1 MGRYRP
7 PQPKGSPYI
16 TAEGYA
22 KLDAELKALWKRR
35 AIVVKILAEAAAE
48 GDRSE
53 NAEYIYRKKEL
64 REIDYRIRYLQKRLP
79 DLKVVA
85 TQPSNPQQVFFA
97 AWVTLEDD
105 HGEEKTY
112 RIVGPDE
119 FDAKK
124 GWISMD
130 SPVAKA
136 LDLQCPT
143 EIGIGDRLEAEL
155 GKCGI
160 LPLVHHKNA
169 DHAVFIGGE
178 SAQKAKQYQG
188 KGGKAASENAQISAR
203 LPYIMASSRFA
214 HYLKSIARDW
224 IGSFKEADDLQSS
237 LEDWIGNYVSEAAK
251 GDDRARFPLREAK
264 IEVKAVEG
272 KSGAYNA
279 IAYLRPWLQME
290 ELTTSL
296 RMVARIPGKGG

>member
-7 PQPKGSPYI
+7 PQPKSSPYI
-16 TAEGYA
+16 TAEGYE

-35 AIVVKILAEAAAE
+35 AYVVKILAEAAAE

-79 DLKVVA
+79 DLKVVK

-105 HGEEKTY
+105 NGDEKTY

-119 FDAKK
+119 LDPKK

-136 LDLQCPT
+136 LLKKHVDDEVSVETPNGTQ
-143 EIGIGDRLEAEL
+143 
-155 GKCGI
+155 
-160 LPLVHHKNA
+160 N
-169 DHAVFIGGE
+169 
-178 SAQKAKQYQG
+178 YY
-188 KGGKAASENAQISAR
+188 ISNVD
-203 LPYIMASSRFA
+203 YS
-214 HYLKSIARDW
+214 
-224 IGSFKEADDLQSS
+224 
-237 LEDWIGNYVSEAAK
+237 
-251 GDDRARFPLREAK
+251 
-264 IEVKAVEG
+264 
-272 KSGAYNA
+272 
-279 IAYLRPWLQME
+279 
-290 ELTTSL
+290 
-296 RMVARIPGKGG
+296 